1 MEKVIAGLKWFATF
15 LERRFPPKFVAS
27 DYVTKAEYDMA
38 IKNHNATITVLVTDF
53 EKLKEQIQTI
63 SLRVGLARPM
73 QTVLQKRS

>member
-1 MEKVIAGLKWFATF
+1 MEKIIASLKWFATF
-15 LERRFPPKFVAS
+15 LERRFPPKFVPS
-27 DYVTKAEYDMA
+27 DYVTKEEYDRA
-38 IKNHNATITVLVTDF
+38 IKNHNEAITVIVTDY